1 MLSLWW
7 LAMYQKDSE
16 LHVNMRREDGFSL
29 SRSWKYFIHP
39 LKENTNFL
47 FNDKEQLPHKTA

>member
-1 MLSLWW
+1 MNIRKE
-7 LAMYQKDSE
+7 Y
-16 LHVNMRREDGFSL
+16 GFSL

-47 FNDKEQLPHKTA
+47 SNDKEQPSHKIA